1 MFPLCKVMAIET
13 SSLPIKMNKLFFV
26 FLIISFN
33 AFADGIS
40 DLNAFVNNISS
51 MSSEF
56 SQVVLDKKGLKLQDV
71 EGVMLF
77 KRPNKFRWDYL
88 KPYQNQIISDGDR
101 LYMYDQ
107 DLRQVSINPI
117 AKVAGST
124 PLLIIAGKNIEKYF
138 MLKNLDDRVNYED
151 SQNIKWVE
159 ATPREESTGFS
170 KVILGL
176 TENKLSV
183 MKIVDAFEHTTTISF
198 KNAKYN
204 VTLVDNDFLFKLPTG
219 VDVVQNGVL
228 SNNSPTSKPV
238 NKDAELIAFVTNWAN
253 AWSAKDTE
261 VYLSKYAEDFK
272 TPNGDALALW
282 QATRKQKI
290 SSQGKILIEI
300 EDIKVT
306 MKNENLARIQF
317 KQKYTSDK
325 LTEDSNKSLIVKKI
339 DGEWFI
345 QEETSGK

>member
-1 MFPLCKVMAIET
+1 
-13 SSLPIKMNKLFFV
+13 MNKLFFV
-26 FLIISFN
+26 LLMLSLN
-33 AFADGIS
+33 VFAEGIS
-40 DLNAFVNNISS
+40 DLNAFVNNVSS

-56 SQVVLDKKGLKLQDV
+56 SQVVLDKKGSKLQDV

-117 AKVAGST
+117 AKVGGST

-138 MLKNLDDRVNYED
+138 TLKNIESQAGDES

-159 ATPREESTGFS
+159 AIPKEEGAGFS
-170 KVILGL
+170 KVMLGL

-183 MKIVDAFEHTTTISF
+183 MKIVDAFEHITTISF

-204 VTLVDNDFLFKLPTG
+204 VSLSDNDFLFKLPNG
-219 VDVVQNGVL
+219 VDVVQNGGVSTNL
-228 SNNSPTSKPV
+228 STTSNPNK
-238 NKDAELIAFVTNWAN
+238 NKDAELIAFANDWAN
-253 AWSAKDTE
+253 AWSAKDIDL
-261 VYLSKYAEDFK
+261 YLSKYAQDFK
-272 TPNGDALALW
+272 TPNGDAFSLW
-282 QATRKQKI
+282 QTSRRQKI
-290 SSQGKILIEI
+290 SSQGKILVEI
-300 EDIKVT
+300 EDIKLT
-306 MKNENLARIQF
+306 MKAENSARIQF

-325 LTEDSNKSLIVKKI
+325 LTEMSNKSLVVKKI
-339 DGEWFI
+339 DGRWLI
-345 QEETSGK
+345 QEEISGK

>member
-1 MFPLCKVMAIET
+1 
-13 SSLPIKMNKLFFV
+13 MNKIFFA
-26 FLIISFN
+26 FLIFSFN
-33 AFADGIS
+33 VLADGIS
-40 DLNAFVNNISS
+40 DLNAFVNNVSS

-101 LYMYDQ
+101 LFMYDQ

-138 MLKNLDDRVNYED
+138 TLRNIED
-151 SQNIKWVE
+151 QVANEMNQNIKWVE
-159 ATPREESTGFS
+159 AVPKEEGAGFS

-204 VTLVDNDFLFKLPTG
+204 VSLVDNDFLFKLPTG
-219 VDVVQNGVL
+219 VDVVQNGVA
-228 SNNSPTSKPV
+228 SNNSSSKKPTN
-238 NKDAELIAFVTNWAN
+238 NKDSELIAFAN
-253 AWSAKDTE
+253 SWVSAWSAKDIG

-282 QATRKQKI
+282 QASRKQKI
-290 SSQGKILIEI
+290 SSQGKILVEI

-325 LTEDSNKSLIVKKI
+325 LTEDSNKSLLVKKI
-339 DGEWFI
+339 DGKWLI

>member
-1 MFPLCKVMAIET
+1 ML
-13 SSLPIKMNKLFFV
+13 SLNV
-26 FLIISFN
+26 F
-33 AFADGIS
+33 AEGIS
-40 DLNAFVNNISS
+40 DLNAFVNNVSS

-56 SQVVLDKKGLKLQDV
+56 SQVVLDKKGSKLQDV

-117 AKVAGST
+117 AKVGGST

-138 MLKNLDDRVNYED
+138 TLKNIESQAGDES

-159 ATPREESTGFS
+159 AIPKEEGAGFS
-170 KVILGL
+170 KVMLGL

-183 MKIVDAFEHTTTISF
+183 MKIVDAFEHITTISF

-204 VTLVDNDFLFKLPTG
+204 VSLSDNDFLFKLPNG
-219 VDVVQNGVL
+219 VDVVQNGGVPTNL
-228 SNNSPTSKPV
+228 STTSNPNK
-238 NKDAELIAFVTNWAN
+238 NKDAELIAFANDWAN
-253 AWSAKDTE
+253 AWSAKDIDL
-261 VYLSKYAEDFK
+261 YLSKYAQDFK
-272 TPNGDALALW
+272 TPNGDAFSLW
-282 QATRKQKI
+282 QTSRRQKI
-290 SSQGKILIEI
+290 SSQGKILVEI
-300 EDIKVT
+300 EDIKLT
-306 MKNENLARIQF
+306 MKAENSARIQF

-325 LTEDSNKSLIVKKI
+325 LTEMSNKSLVVKKI
-339 DGEWFI
+339 DGRWLI
-345 QEETSGK
+345 QEEILGK

>member
-1 MFPLCKVMAIET
+1 
-13 SSLPIKMNKLFFV
+13 MNKLFFA
-26 FLIISFN
+26 FLILSFN
-33 AFADGIS
+33 VLADGIS

-138 MLKNLDDRVNYED
+138 TLKNIDDQVNNEGN
-151 SQNIKWVE
+151 QNIKWVE
-159 ATPREESTGFS
+159 AVPKEEGAGFS

-204 VTLVDNDFLFKLPTG
+204 VTLVDNDFLFKLPIG
-219 VDVVQNGVL
+219 VDVVQNGVA
-228 SNNSPTSKPV
+228 SNNSSSTKSTN
-238 NKDAELIAFVTNWAN
+238 NKDAELIAFANSWAS
-253 AWSAKDTE
+253 AWSAKDIE

-282 QATRKQKI
+282 QASRKQKI
-290 SSQGKILIEI
+290 SSQGKILVEI

-325 LTEDSNKSLIVKKI
+325 LTEDSNKSLLVKKI
-339 DGEWFI
+339 DGKWLI

>member
-1 MFPLCKVMAIET
+1 
-13 SSLPIKMNKLFFV
+13 MNKIFFA
-26 FLIISFN
+26 FLIFSFN
-33 AFADGIS
+33 VLADGIS
-40 DLNAFVNNISS
+40 DLNAFVNNVSS

-101 LYMYDQ
+101 LFMYDQ

-138 MLKNLDDRVNYED
+138 TLRNIED
-151 SQNIKWVE
+151 QVANEMNQNIKWVE
-159 ATPREESTGFS
+159 AVPKEEGAGFS

-204 VTLVDNDFLFKLPTG
+204 VSLVDNDFLFKLPTG
-219 VDVVQNGVL
+219 VDVVQNGVA
-228 SNNSPTSKPV
+228 SNNSSSKKPTN
-238 NKDAELIAFVTNWAN
+238 NKDSELIAFAN
-253 AWSAKDTE
+253 SWVSAWSAKDIG

-282 QATRKQKI
+282 QASRKQKI
-290 SSQGKILIEI
+290 SSQGKILVEI
-300 EDIKVT
+300 EDIKVS

-325 LTEDSNKSLIVKKI
+325 LTEDSNKSLLVKKI
-339 DGEWFI
+339 DGKWLI

>member
-1 MFPLCKVMAIET
+1 
-13 SSLPIKMNKLFFV
+13 MNKLFFA
-26 FLIISFN
+26 FLILSFN
-33 AFADGIS
+33 VLADGIS

-138 MLKNLDDRVNYED
+138 TLKNIDDQVNNEGN
-151 SQNIKWVE
+151 QNFKWVE
-159 ATPREESTGFS
+159 AVPKEEGAGFS

-204 VTLVDNDFLFKLPTG
+204 VTLVDNDFLFKLPIG
-219 VDVVQNGVL
+219 VDVVQNGVA
-228 SNNSPTSKPV
+228 SNNSPPTKPTN
-238 NKDAELIAFVTNWAN
+238 NKDAELIAFANSWAS
-253 AWSAKDTE
+253 AWSAKDIG

-282 QATRKQKI
+282 QASRKQKI
-290 SSQGKILIEI
+290 SSQGKILVEI

-325 LTEDSNKSLIVKKI
+325 LTEDSNKSLLVKKI
-339 DGEWFI
+339 DGKWLI

>member
-1 MFPLCKVMAIET
+1 ML
-13 SSLPIKMNKLFFV
+13 SLNV
-26 FLIISFN
+26 F
-33 AFADGIS
+33 AEGIS
-40 DLNAFVNNISS
+40 DLNAFVNNVSS

-56 SQVVLDKKGLKLQDV
+56 SQVVLDKKGSKLQDV

-117 AKVAGST
+117 AKVGGST

-138 MLKNLDDRVNYED
+138 TLKNIESQAGDES

-159 ATPREESTGFS
+159 AIPKEEGAGFS
-170 KVILGL
+170 KVMLGL

-183 MKIVDAFEHTTTISF
+183 MKIVDAFEHITTISF

-204 VTLVDNDFLFKLPTG
+204 VSLSDNDFLFKLPNG
-219 VDVVQNGVL
+219 VDVVQNGGVPTNL
-228 SNNSPTSKPV
+228 STISNPNK
-238 NKDAELIAFVTNWAN
+238 NKDVELIAFANDWAN
-253 AWSAKDTE
+253 AWSAKDIDL
-261 VYLSKYAEDFK
+261 YLSKYAQDFK
-272 TPNGDALALW
+272 TPNGDAFSLW
-282 QATRKQKI
+282 QTSRRQKI
-290 SSQGKILIEI
+290 SSQGKILVEI
-300 EDIKVT
+300 EDIKLT
-306 MKNENLARIQF
+306 MKAENSARIQF

-325 LTEDSNKSLIVKKI
+325 LTEMSNKSLVVKKI
-339 DGEWFI
+339 DGRWLI
-345 QEETSGK
+345 QEEISGK

>member
-1 MFPLCKVMAIET
+1 
-13 SSLPIKMNKLFFV
+13 MNKIFFA
-26 FLIISFN
+26 FLILSFN
-33 AFADGIS
+33 VLADGIL
-40 DLNAFVNNISS
+40 DLNTFVNNVSS

-56 SQVVLDKKGLKLQDV
+56 NQVVLDKKGLKLQDV

-101 LYMYDQ
+101 LFMYDQ

-138 MLKNLDDRVNYED
+138 TLRNIED
-151 SQNIKWVE
+151 QVANEMNQNIKWVE
-159 ATPREESTGFS
+159 AVPKEEGAGFS

-183 MKIVDAFEHTTTISF
+183 MKIIDAFEHTTTISF
-198 KNAKYN
+198 KSAKYN
-204 VTLVDNDFLFKLPTG
+204 VILVDNDFLFKLPTG
-219 VDVVQNGVL
+219 VDVVQNGVA
-228 SNNSPTSKPV
+228 SNNSSSTKPTN
-238 NKDAELIAFVTNWAN
+238 NKDAELIAFAN
-253 AWSAKDTE
+253 SWVSAWSAKDIG

-282 QATRKQKI
+282 QASRKQKI
-290 SSQGKILIEI
+290 LSQGKILVEI
-300 EDIKVT
+300 EDIKVS

-325 LTEDSNKSLIVKKI
+325 LTEDSNKSLLVKKI
-339 DGEWFI
+339 DGKWLI

>member
-1 MFPLCKVMAIET
+1 ML
-13 SSLPIKMNKLFFV
+13 SLNV
-26 FLIISFN
+26 F
-33 AFADGIS
+33 AEGIS
-40 DLNAFVNNISS
+40 DLNAFVNNVSS

-56 SQVVLDKKGLKLQDV
+56 SQVVLDKKGSKLQDV

-117 AKVAGST
+117 AKVGGST

-138 MLKNLDDRVNYED
+138 TLKNIESQAGDES

-159 ATPREESTGFS
+159 AIPKEEGAGFS
-170 KVILGL
+170 KVMLGL

-183 MKIVDAFEHTTTISF
+183 MKIVDAFEHITTISF

-204 VTLVDNDFLFKLPTG
+204 VSLSDNDFLFKLPNG
-219 VDVVQNGVL
+219 VDVVQNGGVPTNL
-228 SNNSPTSKPV
+228 PTTSSSNK
-238 NKDAELIAFVTNWAN
+238 NKDAELIAFANDWAN
-253 AWSAKDTE
+253 AWSAKDIDL
-261 VYLSKYAEDFK
+261 YLSKYAQDFK
-272 TPNGDALALW
+272 TPNGDAFSLW
-282 QATRKQKI
+282 QTSRRQKI
-290 SSQGKILIEI
+290 SSQGKILVEI
-300 EDIKVT
+300 EDLKLS
-306 MKNENLARIQF
+306 MKTENSARIQF

-325 LTEDSNKSLIVKKI
+325 LTEMSNKSLVVKKI
-339 DGEWFI
+339 DGRWLI
-345 QEETSGK
+345 QEEISGK

>member
-1 MFPLCKVMAIET
+1 
-13 SSLPIKMNKLFFV
+13 MNKIFFA
-26 FLIISFN
+26 FLIFSFN
-33 AFADGIS
+33 VLADGIS
-40 DLNAFVNNISS
+40 DLNAFVNNVSS

-101 LYMYDQ
+101 LFMYDQ

-138 MLKNLDDRVNYED
+138 TLRNIED
-151 SQNIKWVE
+151 QVANEMNQNIKWVE
-159 ATPREESTGFS
+159 AVPKEEGAGFS

-183 MKIVDAFEHTTTISF
+183 MKIVDAFEHITTISF

-219 VDVVQNGVL
+219 VDVVQNGIAT
-228 SNNSPTSKPV
+228 NNTSLASIK
-238 NKDAELIAFVTNWAN
+238 NKDVELIDFTNAWAR
-253 AWSAKDTE
+253 AWSAKD
-261 VYLSKYAEDFK
+261 VDLYLSKYAEDFK

-282 QATRKQKI
+282 QASRKQKI
-290 SSQGKILIEI
+290 SSQGKILVEI

-325 LTEDSNKSLIVKKI
+325 LTEESSKLLLVKKTN
-339 DGEWFI
+339 GKWFI
-345 QEETSGK
+345 QEEASGK

>member
-1 MFPLCKVMAIET
+1 
-13 SSLPIKMNKLFFV
+13 
-26 FLIISFN
+26 
-33 AFADGIS
+33 
-40 DLNAFVNNISS
+40 

-71 EGVMLF
+71 QGVMLF

-138 MLKNLDDRVNYED
+138 ILKNIDDQSHNEE

-159 ATPREESTGFS
+159 ALPKEEGAGFS
-170 KVILGL
+170 KIILGL
-176 TENKLSV
+176 SNNKLLV

-204 VTLVDNDFLFKLPTG
+204 ISLVDNDFLFKSPDG
-219 VDVVQNGVL
+219 VDVVQSGV
-228 SNNSPTSKPV
+228 PTNTKASSSSIK
-238 NKDAELIAFVTNWAN
+238 NQDAEILTFINDWSS
-253 AWSAKDTE
+253 AWSSKDTDL
-261 VYLSKYAEDFK
+261 YLSKYAEDFK
-272 TPNGDALALW
+272 VPNGDSFSSW
-282 QATRKQKI
+282 QNSRRQKI
-290 SSQGKILIEI
+290 ASQVKITIEI
-300 EDIKVT
+300 EEAKVI
-306 MKNENLARIQF
+306 MKNENSARIQF

-325 LTEDSNKSLIVKKI
+325 FTEISNKSLMIKKV
-339 DGEWFI
+339 DGKWLI
-345 QEETSGK
+345 QEEILGK

>member
-1 MFPLCKVMAIET
+1 
-13 SSLPIKMNKLFFV
+13 MNKIFFA
-26 FLIISFN
+26 FLILSFN
-33 AFADGIS
+33 AIADGIS
-40 DLNAFVNNISS
+40 DLNAFVNNVSS

-101 LYMYDQ
+101 LFMYDQ

-138 MLKNLDDRVNYED
+138 TLRSLED
-151 SQNIKWVE
+151 QVANEMNQNIKWVE
-159 ATPREESTGFS
+159 AVPKEEGAGFS

-183 MKIVDAFEHTTTISF
+183 MKIVDAFEHITTISF
-198 KNAKYN
+198 KNVKYN

-219 VDVVQNGVL
+219 VDVVQNGIAT
-228 SNNSPTSKPV
+228 NNTSLASIK
-238 NKDAELIAFVTNWAN
+238 NKDLELIDFANAWAR
-253 AWSAKDTE
+253 AWSAKD
-261 VYLSKYAEDFK
+261 VDLYLSKYAEDFK

-282 QATRKQKI
+282 QASRKQKI
-290 SSQGKILIEI
+290 SSQGKILVEI

-325 LTEDSNKSLIVKKI
+325 LTEESSKLLLVKKTN
-339 DGEWFI
+339 GKWFI
-345 QEETSGK
+345 QEEASGK

>member
-1 MFPLCKVMAIET
+1 
-13 SSLPIKMNKLFFV
+13 MNKFFFT
-26 FLIISFN
+26 FLILSFN
-33 AFADGIS
+33 VFADGIS
-40 DLNAFVNNISS
+40 ELNTFVNNVSS

-56 SQVVLDKKGLKLQDV
+56 SQIVLDKKGLKLQDV

-117 AKVAGST
+117 TKVAGST
-124 PLLIIAGKNIEKYF
+124 PLLIIAGKNVEKYF
-138 MLKNLDDRVNYED
+138 MLKNIEEQANNEFNLNF
-151 SQNIKWVE
+151 KWVE
-159 ATPREESTGFS
+159 AIPKEEGSGFS

-176 TENKLSV
+176 TENKLSM
-183 MKIVDAFEHTTTISF
+183 MKIIDAFEHTTTITF

-204 VTLVDNDFLFKLPTG
+204 VSLIDNDFLFKTPSG
-219 VDVVQNGVL
+219 VDVVQNGGS
-228 SNNSPTSKPV
+228 SNAVSVATHNNK
-238 NKDAELIAFVTNWAN
+238 NKDAELITFVTDWAG
-253 AWSAKDTE
+253 AWSAKNIDL
-261 VYLSKYAEDFK
+261 YLNKYAEDFK
-272 TPNGDALALW
+272 TSNGDSLALW
-282 QATRKQKI
+282 QASRKQKI

-325 LTEDSNKSLIVKKI
+325 LIEDSNKSLLVKKI
-339 DGEWFI
+339 YDKWLI
-345 QEETSGK
+345 QEEAAGK

>member
-1 MFPLCKVMAIET
+1 ML
-13 SSLPIKMNKLFFV
+13 SLNV
-26 FLIISFN
+26 F
-33 AFADGIS
+33 AEGIS
-40 DLNAFVNNISS
+40 DLNAFVNNVSS

-56 SQVVLDKKGLKLQDV
+56 SQVVLDKKGSKLQDV

-117 AKVAGST
+117 AKVGGST

-138 MLKNLDDRVNYED
+138 TLKNIESQAGDES

-159 ATPREESTGFS
+159 AIPKEEGAGFS
-170 KVILGL
+170 KVMLGL

-183 MKIVDAFEHTTTISF
+183 MKIVDAFEHITTISF

-204 VTLVDNDFLFKLPTG
+204 VSLSDNDFLFKLPNG
-219 VDVVQNGVL
+219 VDVVQNGGVPTNL
-228 SNNSPTSKPV
+228 STTSNPNK
-238 NKDAELIAFVTNWAN
+238 NKDVELIAFANDWAN
-253 AWSAKDTE
+253 AWSAKDIDL
-261 VYLSKYAEDFK
+261 YLSKYAQDFK
-272 TPNGDALALW
+272 TRNGDAFSLW
-282 QATRKQKI
+282 QTSRRQKI
-290 SSQGKILIEI
+290 SSQGKILVEI
-300 EDIKVT
+300 EDIKLT
-306 MKNENLARIQF
+306 MKAENSARIQF

-325 LTEDSNKSLIVKKI
+325 LTEMSNKSLVVKKI
-339 DGEWFI
+339 DGRWLI
-345 QEETSGK
+345 QEEISGK

>member
-1 MFPLCKVMAIET
+1 
-13 SSLPIKMNKLFFV
+13 MNKIFFA
-26 FLIISFN
+26 FLILSFN
-33 AFADGIS
+33 VIADGIS
-40 DLNAFVNNISS
+40 DLNAFVNNVSS

-101 LYMYDQ
+101 LFMYDQ

-138 MLKNLDDRVNYED
+138 TLRNIED
-151 SQNIKWVE
+151 QVANEMNQNIKWVE
-159 ATPREESTGFS
+159 AVPKEEGAGFS

-183 MKIVDAFEHTTTISF
+183 MKIIDAFEHTTTISF

-204 VTLVDNDFLFKLPTG
+204 VILVDNDFLFKLPTG
-219 VDVVQNGVL
+219 VDVVQNGVA
-228 SNNSPTSKPV
+228 SNNSSSTKPTN
-238 NKDAELIAFVTNWAN
+238 NKDAELIAFAN
-253 AWSAKDTE
+253 SWVSAWSAKDIG

-272 TPNGDALALW
+272 TPNLL
-282 QATRKQKI
+282 KLKI
-290 SSQGKILIEI
+290 
-300 EDIKVT
+300 
-306 MKNENLARIQF
+306 
-317 KQKYTSDK
+317 
-325 LTEDSNKSLIVKKI
+325 
-339 DGEWFI
+339 
-345 QEETSGK
+345 

>member
-1 MFPLCKVMAIET
+1 
-13 SSLPIKMNKLFFV
+13 MNKLFFA
-26 FLIISFN
+26 FLILSFN
-33 AFADGIS
+33 VLADGIS
-40 DLNAFVNNISS
+40 DLNAFANNISS

-138 MLKNLDDRVNYED
+138 TLKNIDDQVNNEGN
-151 SQNIKWVE
+151 QNIKWVE
-159 ATPREESTGFS
+159 AVPKEEGAGFS

-183 MKIVDAFEHTTTISF
+183 MKIVDAFEHITTISF

-219 VDVVQNGVL
+219 VDVVQNGVA
-228 SNNSPTSKPV
+228 SNNSSSTKPTN
-238 NKDAELIAFVTNWAN
+238 NKDAELIAFANSWAS
-253 AWSAKDTE
+253 AWSAKDIG

-282 QATRKQKI
+282 QASRKQKI
-290 SSQGKILIEI
+290 SSQGKILVEI

-325 LTEDSNKSLIVKKI
+325 LTEDSNKSLLVKKI
-339 DGEWFI
+339 DGKWLI